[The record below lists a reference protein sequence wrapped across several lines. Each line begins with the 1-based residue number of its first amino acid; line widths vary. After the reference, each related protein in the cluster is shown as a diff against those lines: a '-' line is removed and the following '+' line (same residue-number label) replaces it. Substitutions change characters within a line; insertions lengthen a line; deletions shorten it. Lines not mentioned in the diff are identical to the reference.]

1 MKTVLLFS
9 QKEIDGQ
16 VKKLADQIN
25 AFFGTG
31 DLLAI
36 GILKGAFVFYTDLLR
51 QLKSNVTCDFC
62 SVSFYGNRLEA
73 ESEPSLTLDIQT
85 TVKGK
90 NILLVDCI
98 SDHGYSLNFIKRRLE
113 ERNPNSI
120 KTVALIVKPLALKNT
135 VIDFKGFQVEQ
146 DVFVVGYGIDY
157 KSQGRHLNHFA
168 QVSNIN

>member
-9 QKEIDGQ
+9 QKEIDDQ

-25 AFFGTG
+25 ASFGNS

-36 GILKGAFVFYTDLLR
+36 GILKGAFVFYTDILR
-51 QLKSNVTCDFC
+51 QLKANVTCDFC
-62 SVSFYGNRLEA
+62 SVSFYGNRLE
-73 ESEPSLTLDIQT
+73 SKGEPSLTLDIQT
-85 TVKGK
+85 AVKGK
-90 NILLVDCI
+90 DVLLVDCI
-98 SDHGYSLNFIKRRLE
+98 SDHGYSLSFIRRRLE
-113 ERNPNSI
+113 ERKPNSI
-120 KTVALIVKPLALKNT
+120 KTVALIVKPLALENT

-157 KSQGRHLNHFA
+157 KNQGRHLNHFA